1 MSVELWLG
9 IPKATVVKE
18 EDPKKISKEE
28 IEKERRWLEKKLR
41 EAGVLKENE
50 FLDETNE
57 IITPEDMKRSLQDPA
72 LKKSF
77 EKSYKFYYKVLK
89 YLYENKDKE
98 SFPLEPIKAESMGY
112 KQDMWSLEIGVLW
125 REKYIE
131 GIDIS
136 CSPKNLIISNED
148 NIRITEKGIKH
159 LKTFKGFE
167 SFRKRDGL
175 FDEG

>member
-9 IPKATVVKE
+9 IPKAESTGEIVEFTE
-18 EDPKKISKEE
+18 E
-28 IEKERRWLEKKLR
+28 EKKQADIDFEKILR
-41 EAGVLKENE
+41 EYGVLKENE
-50 FLDETNE
+50 SIDKMENIETL
-57 IITPEDMKRSLQDPA
+57 EDWKRSLQDPA

-77 EKSYKFYYKVLK
+77 EEGYKFDYKVLK
-89 YLYENKDKE
+89 YLYEHRNEE

-112 KQDMWSLEIGVLW
+112 KQDRWSLRIGMLW
-125 REKYIE
+125 RDGVIE

-136 CSPKNLIISNED
+136 SSPKSLIISNED
-148 NIRITEKGIKH
+148 NIRITEKGIEE
-159 LKTFKGFE
+159 LRTFEGYE

>member
-9 IPKATVVKE
+9 IPKAEPTGEIVEFTE
-18 EDPKKISKEE
+18 E
-28 IEKERRWLEKKLR
+28 EKKQADRDFEKILR
-41 EAGVLKENE
+41 EYGVLKENE
-50 FLDETNE
+50 SIDKMENIET
-57 IITPEDMKRSLQDPA
+57 IEDWKRSLQDPEF
-72 LKKSF
+72 KKSF

-98 SFPLEPIKAESMGY
+98 SFPLEPIKAENMGY

-148 NIRITEKGIKH
+148 NIRITEKGIEH
-159 LKTFKGFE
+159 LKNFKGFE
-167 SFRKRDGL
+167 SFRKMDGL
-175 FDEG
+175 FDER